1 MEPQKGRFQVKSI
14 ASQKKVIRQY
24 LNQILV
30 DVKGLLNV
38 ALFFAILSLIL
49 FIVQSW
55 FLANLFSSL
64 VMVYLEKID
73 FDQKFFLYHLSI
85 ISFCLILRPLLQYIR
100 ERFSQKA
107 SFLARQKIQNQLITI
122 ISHLGPESRVFGS
135 EGVLS
140 SKLMDQIDALDD
152 FISRYYVQ
160 VLLVV
165 ITPIIIL
172 SVVIFYS
179 RVATIIFII
188 TVPLIIIFMILVG
201 ASAADRSRAQ
211 FDALNRLSGYFLDL
225 IRGMKTITHFNAV
238 RDAAKIIHDTSDE
251 YRKGTMSVLK
261 LAFLSIGTLE
271 FFSSISIAGIALY
284 LGLGLMANI
293 PGYTNI
299 IMVPYQPAL
308 FILLL
313 APEFYAPL
321 RILGRDYHAKANAE
335 GAMAELIPILKYDAW
350 IHPGKNKIFLSEGPM
365 LTANDLY
372 IEDDLGKLRL
382 KTISFNVRNKE
393 RILIK
398 GDSGVGK
405 TSLFEA
411 ILAFIPYQGKLK
423 INEQEL
429 SEISRDDWHEQ
440 ISYLSQSPRIVSG
453 TISSNLRLASP
464 NASDEELLA
473 VLEKVGLKD
482 FVLQLPKQL
491 DTLLG
496 ERGLGLSGGQL
507 GRLSIAQ
514 LLLKDAWLWL
524 IDEPT
529 EHLDPDTSK
538 MILNLLE
545 EVTQDKTVL
554 LISHQEEFLNWLDRT
569 IWIE

>member
-1 MEPQKGRFQVKSI
+1 MKSKEVNFELKN
-14 ASQKKVIRQY
+14 AESQKKVIRQY

-38 ALFFAILSLIL
+38 ALIFAVLCLIL
-49 FIVQSW
+49 FIIQSW
-55 FLANLFSSL
+55 FLANLFSNL
-64 VMVYLEKID
+64 VMVYLGKLD
-73 FDQKFFLYHLSI
+73 FKQEFFLCHI
-85 ISFCLILRPLLQYIR
+85 IVIAVCLILRPLLQYSR

-107 SFLARQKIQNQLITI
+107 SYLARQKLQNQLITT
-122 ISHLGPESRVFGS
+122 ISRLGPESRVFGS

-160 VLLVV
+160 VLLVS
-165 ITPIIIL
+165 ITPVIIL
-172 SVVIFYS
+172 GVVVFYS
-179 RVATIIFII
+179 KVATIIFAI

-201 ASAADRSRAQ
+201 ASAADKSRAQ

-225 IRGMKTITHFNAV
+225 IRGMKTIVHFNATES
-238 RDAAKIIHDTSDE
+238 AEKIIYDTSEE
-251 YRKGTMSVLK
+251 YRKGTMDVLK
-261 LAFLSIGTLE
+261 LAFLSIATLE

-284 LGLGLMANI
+284 LGLGLMGDI
-293 PGYTNI
+293 PGYKEI

-321 RILGRDYHAKANAE
+321 RMLGSDYHAKANAE

-350 IHPGKNKIFLSEGPM
+350 VHPGENRFSLTEAPR
-365 LTANDLY
+365 LTAQ
-372 IEDDLGKLRL
+372 KLMIKSNTGTVRL
-382 KTISFNVRNKE
+382 KPISFEINNKE

-411 ILAFIPYQGKLK
+411 ILTFIPYQGELK
-423 INEQEL
+423 INDQEL
-429 SEISRDDWHEQ
+429 NSISRDDWHEE
-440 ISYLSQSPRIVSG
+440 ISYLSQSPRIISG
-453 TISSNLRLASP
+453 TIASNLRLASP
-464 NASDEELLA
+464 EATDEELLSA
-473 VLEKVGLKD
+473 LEKVGLKD

-496 ERGLGLSGGQL
+496 ERGLGMSGGQL

-514 LLLKDAWLWL
+514 LLLKDA
-524 IDEPT
+524 
-529 EHLDPDTSK
+529 
-538 MILNLLE
+538 
-545 EVTQDKTVL
+545 
-554 LISHQEEFLNWLDRT
+554 
-569 IWIE
+569 